1 MYRAYACLNE
11 AILKLTCYLFIDRAL
26 REDATQKLEL
36 FAQEN
41 YVSLKGSYKGRRD
54 S

>member
-1 MYRAYACLNE
+1 MVNLQRLKRQKSTEHLAYIAFRL
-11 AILKLTCYLFIDRAL
+11 DRAL

-41 YVSLKGSYKGRRD
+41 YVRTL
-54 S
+54 